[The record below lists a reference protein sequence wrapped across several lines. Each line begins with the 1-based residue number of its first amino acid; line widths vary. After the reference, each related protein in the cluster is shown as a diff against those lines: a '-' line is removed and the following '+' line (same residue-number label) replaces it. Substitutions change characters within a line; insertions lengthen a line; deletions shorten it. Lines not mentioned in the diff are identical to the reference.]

1 MRDHEAPPGAVT
13 VKEEETMDDGNQK
26 AEKLKAA
33 CSDAFS
39 KYPHSCSHAVWHVLQ
54 QYIPSQPYLAAN
66 QLLHYIESK
75 PDDWR
80 EVKLH
85 ELSKLASDG
94 NLIVGGAVELPNGHV
109 IVVYPGNEKFSGGFI
124 FKDKVTG
131 KSMNAKPYGMYALAM
146 STSMGSWP
154 GARSNGV
161 RTVFDPWGSKK
172 FKEVKFW
179 MYTGGQ
185 M

>member
-1 MRDHEAPPGAVT
+1 
-13 VKEEETMDDGNQK
+13 MDDGSQK
-26 AEKLKAA
+26 AEKLKTA
-33 CSDAFS
+33 CSEAFFR
-39 KYPHSCSHAVWHVLQ
+39 YPHSCSHAVWYVLQ

-75 PDDWR
+75 PDHWR
-80 EVKLH
+80 EVRLS

-109 IVVYPGNEKFSGGFI
+109 IVVYPGSEKFSGGYF

-131 KSMNAKPYGMYALAM
+131 KSINAQPYGMYALAM
-146 STSMGSWP
+146 STSMGNWP
-154 GARSNGV
+154 GAISNGD

-172 FKEVKFW
+172 FKGVKFW
-179 MYTGGQ
+179 MYTGGK